1 MNVDINRVNVEDS
14 DDDGCSL
21 GEEPEEETPDPDVIF
36 ADERVA
42 SPAEPELVFQTE
54 VDPDKYEKYR
64 SRDGKTMM
72 STGPGHSNANAS
84 TRMNGTSHMGSVT
97 NHPASSHHHP
107 MSQVD
112 SVEATEIN

>member
-42 SPAEPELVFQTE
+42 SPAEPELVF
-54 VDPDKYEKYR
+54 
-64 SRDGKTMM
+64 
-72 STGPGHSNANAS
+72 
-84 TRMNGTSHMGSVT
+84 
-97 NHPASSHHHP
+97 
-107 MSQVD
+107 
-112 SVEATEIN
+112 